1 MKAGGAGAPR
11 FAHGREV
18 KLPSSGSLGGQALV
32 EGVFMRSPAGAAAAV
47 RLPDGRIRARR
58 LCIPL
63 LSSRGAIWKRPV
75 FRGAAALIDSLRLGL
90 SALNWSA
97 ETSEGKKSGG
107 GTVST
112 LLAMVLAVAIFS
124 WLPLR
129 LSQWVFPGAGSAGQ
143 FLVHL
148 AAGLLRMLF
157 FFLYLAGISLLPDVR
172 RLFAYHGAE
181 HQVIHAWED
190 GETDLARGGA
200 GRNPVH
206 PRCGTSFLL
215 YAMVITILFYTLVD
229 SAVVAFLKVSPGP
242 LVRVL
247 YHLPLVPLVMGL
259 SYEVLKAAD
268 RHLETSAVARFFSA
282 PGMMLQRLTTRPAD
296 RSMLEVAAV
305 AAGLALGTEPQEN
318 SGVEVVEC

>member
-1 MKAGGAGAPR
+1 
-11 FAHGREV
+11 
-18 KLPSSGSLGGQALV
+18 
-32 EGVFMRSPAGAAAAV
+32 MRSPSGAAAAV
-47 RLPDGRIRARR
+47 RLPDGKIRARR
-58 LCIPL
+58 LSIPL
-63 LSSRGAIWKRPV
+63 LASSGSIWEKPV

-90 SALNWSA
+90 AALNWSA
-97 ETSEGKKSGG
+97 ETADGKKSGG

-112 LLAMVLAVAIFS
+112 LIAMLLAVAIFS

-129 LSQWVFPGAGSAGQ
+129 LSQWVFPGAGSGGQ

-157 FFLYLAGISLLPDVR
+157 FFLYIVGISLLPDVR

-190 GETDLARGGA
+190 GESDLARGGA
-200 GRNPVH
+200 AKSPVH

-215 YAMVITILFYTLVD
+215 YVMVITILFYTVVD
-229 SAVVAFLKVSPGP
+229 SAVVAFLRISPGP

-268 RHLETSAVARFFSA
+268 RRIETSAAARLLSA

-296 RSMLEVAAV
+296 PSMLEVAAV
-305 AAGLALGTEPQEN
+305 AAGLALNGESPAG
-318 SGVEVVEC
+318 SDVEVVEC